1 VKRIVCIPAYNE
13 GHIIHKLITEC
24 KKYADLIIVCDDGSS
39 DNTSLEAKSAGAL
52 VINHKTNKGKG
63 AALRSLFDTAKKN
76 NPDVVVTID
85 GDGQFLP
92 EEIPKLMNP
101 VLEKQIDIVIGYR
114 FSDSS
119 EMPAYRQFGNKFLDK
134 ITNLASELPFR
145 DTQSGFRAY
154 SRQALT
160 KIVFSN
166 NNFAADSEILINAS
180 KMGLKISEEKITV
193 LYNVG
198 GSTSTLNPV
207 HHTASVFSSL
217 IEMVALKKPLLL
229 LGIPGLILTIIG
241 IVYSVNVIAIFNDTR
256 YFSIPITLLSIGSL
270 TIGLILSLMSIVL
283 YSISKVSKKV

>member
-1 VKRIVCIPAYNE
+1 MKRIVCIPAYNE
-13 GHIIHKLITEC
+13 GHIIHKVITQC
-24 KKYADLIIVCDDGSS
+24 KKYADMVIVCDDGSS
-39 DNTSLEAKSAGAL
+39 DNTSVEAESAGAL
-52 VINHKTNKGKG
+52 VITHNKNKGKG
-63 AALRSLFDTAKKN
+63 AALRTLFDTAKKN

-119 EMPAYRQFGNKFLDK
+119 EMPSYRQFGNKFLDK

-154 SRQALT
+154 SSLALT

-193 LYNVG
+193 LYDVDG
-198 GSTSTLNPV
+198 RTSTLNPV

-217 IEMVALKKPLLL
+217 LEIIALKNPLLL
-229 LGIPGLILTIIG
+229 IGIPGLILTVIG
-241 IVYSVNVIAIFNDTR
+241 IVYSVNVISLFNDTR

-270 TIGLILSLMSIVL
+270 TIGLILSLMSVVL

>member
-1 VKRIVCIPAYNE
+1 MKRIVCIPAYNE